1 MKSSIVVLKDSD
13 ASHSDA
19 RIQTH
24 QRALFLVVRHAEPAF
39 IRVHVPRALG
49 PFFFSIFPFF
59 FPHCAASSQRGG
71 RRGRLRAASCWRSFD
86 VQFGGGGGEEEV

>member
-49 PFFFSIFPFF
+49 PFFFPFSPFF
-59 FPHCAASSQRGG
+59 SLIV
-71 RRGRLRAASCWRSFD
+71 LRVPS
-86 VQFGGGGGEEEV
+86 GEEDEGD